1 MTNVLP
7 LRRAPRTSV
16 LRELDALFERA
27 RAVDTRRFESRDPD
41 AIAREHIPEITA
53 LLADARATL
62 CDVATRYDGGGA
74 SIAGATAPGD
84 DFSVHVDTL
93 MRGDDTGTRV
103 ADLAI
108 IARMELAQ
116 RLECIRRLPAN
127 ASTWDII
134 AVTSSVRRRV
144 LKSVSAIQKA
154 ICEHERLDREIPWFR
169 AERERSLEVRRAY
182 ATFRRRLELERP
194 PSRDELYARLRLVG
208 TALAMLIGDD
218 VYEHLRVTDRQL
230 LRRLQEKVIQ
240 RLRVDPSSDGRA
252 ATREG
257 ERVWQDIATAAE
269 LLMQVNRRA
278 ELREHDAATLRRLTE
293 ELRPLSPRARVTPEL
308 RARLSSLMG
317 ADPAIDGL
325 LLAPAD
331 ALIPVGVLR
340 PNVSRLLATAQ
351 QLGW

>member
-1 MTNVLP
+1 MVMSFF
-7 LRRAPRTSV
+7 RG
-16 LRELDALFERA
+16 
-27 RAVDTRRFESRDPD
+27 
-41 AIAREHIPEITA
+41 
-53 LLADARATL
+53 
-62 CDVATRYDGGGA
+62 DGGVTDSIDRQITEMLGA
-74 SIAGATAPGD
+74 CRHS
-84 DFSVHVDTL
+84 F
-93 MRGDDTGTRV
+93 
-103 ADLAI
+103 DLA
-108 IARMELAQ
+108 M
-116 RLECIRRLPAN
+116 
-127 ASTWDII
+127 
-134 AVTSSVRRRV
+134 
-144 LKSVSAIQKA
+144 SA
-154 ICEHERLDREIPWFR
+154 
-169 AERERSLEVRRAY
+169 
-182 ATFRRRLELERP
+182 
-194 PSRDELYARLRLVG
+194 LVAG
-208 TALAMLIGDD
+208 DNIDAIGDD